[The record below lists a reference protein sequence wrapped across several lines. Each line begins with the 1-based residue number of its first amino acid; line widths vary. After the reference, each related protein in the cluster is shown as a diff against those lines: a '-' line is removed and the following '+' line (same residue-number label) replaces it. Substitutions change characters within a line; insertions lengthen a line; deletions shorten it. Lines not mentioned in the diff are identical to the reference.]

1 MTQKPS
7 PPEAAARFR
16 RGVEEFNAG
25 KFFEAHE
32 SWEVLWLAATE
43 PDKTFLQG
51 ITQVSAAFH
60 HYARK
65 NRRGA
70 QSLLKRGLRKL
81 EQFPAEYRGVD
92 LEKLRGEAREWLRTI
107 AKGRDDPAAQKPQI
121 QWK

>member
-7 PPEAAARFR
+7 PQKEAARFR

-32 SWEVLWLAATE
+32 SWEVLWLAAAE

-60 HYARK
+60 HYTRK
-65 NRRGA
+65 NHRGA

-81 EQFPAEYRGVD
+81 EQFPAGYQGVN
-92 LEKLRGEAREWLRTI
+92 LEKLRGELRGWLRAI
-107 AKGRDDPAAQKPQI
+107 AKGRDVPAAQQPHI
-121 QWK
+121 EWE